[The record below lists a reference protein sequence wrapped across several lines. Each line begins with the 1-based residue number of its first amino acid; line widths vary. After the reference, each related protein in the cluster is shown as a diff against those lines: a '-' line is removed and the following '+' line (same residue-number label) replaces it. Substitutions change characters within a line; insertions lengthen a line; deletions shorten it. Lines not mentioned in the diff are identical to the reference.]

1 MCALHSDPSP
11 AATPRRTARTI
22 KAACLGLAIL
32 LVGPLVAAERPNILL
47 VLTDDLGFSDLG
59 CYGGEIPTPNLDRLA
74 AGGLRYSSCYTSA
87 RCCPSRASL
96 LSGLHPHQ
104 AGVAEMTANQPA
116 RGPAYLGRLNDES
129 MTLAERLKAAGYS
142 TWMVGKW
149 HLGAPGPIGR
159 GFDEYF
165 GYQSLTAHS
174 LDQWNPKLYTRLP
187 AERVAE
193 LGSGGAGGKAE
204 FYATTAFNDY
214 ALEFIRQ
221 AREKKGQPWFVY
233 LAHSSPHFPIQAP
246 QADIDRHMPTYRKG
260 WDVLREERL
269 ERQKKLGLFP
279 ADTLLPPRE
288 LVPRDSAAIANGYAG
303 EPNPAWESLD
313 ADRREDLARRMA
325 TYAAMVEH
333 VDAGIGKILAD
344 LEKNNEMDNTLI
356 VFLSDNGA
364 CYEWGPFGFDGES
377 RKGLNTLRSGAELQ
391 QTGQSGTHSSYGS
404 AWANLG
410 NTPLKLYKHFCH
422 EGGLRSPLVVHFP
435 ASIKPA
441 GAWVNDPVHLM
452 DIVPTL
458 TALAGASNPTEFMGK
473 ALIPLEGVSLVPTFA
488 GGALAPRTLAFEH
501 ERARGLRRGEWKI
514 AWGKRI
520 AAKPAWELY
529 NLVADPTEQKDLAK
543 EMPELTAELA
553 EEWMAWAKRVN
564 VDLK

>member
-1 MCALHSDPSP
+1 MMRALLFDFLAVLRPRVAIAAFVGLLTGAVP
-11 AATPRRTARTI
+11 LAAT
-22 KAACLGLAIL
+22 
-32 LVGPLVAAERPNILL
+32 ERPNILL
-47 VLTDDLGFSDLG
+47 VLADDLGFSDLG

-74 AGGLRYSSCYTSA
+74 ASGLRYSACYTSA
-87 RCCPSRASL
+87 RCCPSRAAL

-104 AGVAEMTANQPA
+104 AGVAEMTANQPN
-116 RGPAYLGRLNDES
+116 RGPAYLGRLNEES
-129 MTLAERLKAAGYS
+129 MTLAERLKSAGYS

-165 GYQSLTAHS
+165 GYQNLTAHS

-187 AERVAE
+187 AERKPE
-193 LGSGGAGGKAE
+193 LSSQDGK
-204 FYATTAFNDY
+204 FYATNAFNDY
-214 ALEFIRQ
+214 TLEFLRQ

-246 QADIDRHMPTYRKG
+246 QADIERHMATYRKG
-260 WDVLREERL
+260 WDVLRQERL
-269 ERQKKLGLFP
+269 ERQKKLGMFP
-279 ADTLLPPRE
+279 ANTELPPRE
-288 LVPRDSAAIANGYAG
+288 LVPKDSDAIANGYAG
-303 EPNPAWESLD
+303 KQNPAWESLD

-344 LEKNNEMDNTLI
+344 LEKNHEMDNTVI

-377 RKGLNTLRSGAELQ
+377 RKGVTTLRSGAELQ
-391 QTGQSGTHSSYGS
+391 QTGQPGTHSSYGS

-410 NTPLKLYKHFCH
+410 NTPLALYKHFCH
-422 EGGLRSPLVVHFP
+422 EGGLRSPLIVHFP
-435 ASIKPA
+435 ASIKN
-441 GAWVNDPVHLM
+441 GGTWVGDPVHLM

-458 TALAGASNPTEFMGK
+458 TALAGADNPIEFKGK
-473 ALIPLEGVSLVPTFA
+473 TLIPLEGVSLAPTFT
-488 GGALAPRTLAFEH
+488 GTALAQRSLAFEH
-501 ERARGLRRGEWKI
+501 ERARALRRGEWKV
-514 AWGKRI
+514 AWGKRM
-520 AAKPAWELY
+520 ASKPAWELY
-529 NLVADPTEQKDLAK
+529 NLVADPTEQNNLAN
-543 EMPELTAELA
+543 ENPELTAELA
-553 EEWMAWAKRVN
+553 AEWMAWAKRVN